1 MAQPGFPEILAFG
14 DTGYGDELLRGTF
27 LTLQISCCAY
37 SIGLL
42 IGLAGAMGKLG
53 GVALTRAVLNF
64 YTTFV
69 RAAPELILILL
80 IYYAGTSALNSFL
93 HPMASRAVA
102 VSGFMAAVG
111 VLAFTQGA
119 YSTEVLR
126 AAIQAIPVG
135 QIEAARAFGMSP
147 WQRFSRI
154 IVPAMMPLAIP
165 GLANLWLIVTKDS
178 SLIAVVGYTELLLST
193 RQAAGN
199 TKYYLLFYSVAALI
213 YLAITLISNQVF
225 SRIEAYYRRGMPKLR
240 ALRPKHGLGL
250 AAQIREPAFEWPP
263 DHHKPARLL
272 GRARA

>member
-14 DTGYGDELLRGTF
+14 DTGYGDELLRGAF
-27 LTLQISCCAY
+27 LTLQISVLAY

-42 IGLAGAMGKLG
+42 IGLAGAMGKLSG
-53 GVALTRAVLNF
+53 GPLTRAVLNF

-69 RAAPELILILL
+69 RAAPELIIILL
-80 IYYAGTSALNSFL
+80 IYYAGTSALNGLLAAYGFET
-93 HPMASRAVA
+93 VA
-102 VSGFMAAVG
+102 ISGFMAATA
-111 VLAFTQGA
+111 VLAFMQGA

-135 QIEAARAFGMSP
+135 QIEAAKAFGMSP
-147 WQRFSRI
+147 WKRFSRI

-213 YLAITLISNQVF
+213 YLAITLASNQIF
-225 SRIEAYYRRGMPKLR
+225 SRIEAYFRRGMPQLR
-240 ALRPKHGLGL
+240 
-250 AAQIREPAFEWPP
+250 
-263 DHHKPARLL
+263 
-272 GRARA
+272 